1 MFDLFRNHTKILM
14 GILVLLII
22 PSFVF
27 FGIDGYQ
34 RNADQNKAVAVVD
47 GRKITQVEWDQA
59 NEQTAQRVRE
69 QNPDVDMSLLDSPDV
84 KYATLEQLVRDR
96 VLLAA
101 AHDSHLVI
109 NNTQLAA
116 YLSAD
121 PTISGLRGA
130 DGKLDMQAYSQLLA
144 RQNMTPESFEAG
156 VRQDL
161 SSKQVLLGVLGSGLA
176 SPAQASVSLNALRQA
191 RNIQYFLVKSDEY
204 AAKVDAN
211 EAALQAYYKSNE
223 AAFKRPESANIEY
236 VELTVD
242 ALKSSM
248 AVAEDDLRK
257 YYDANKDSLGEA
269 EQRRAAHILIDA
281 PKGMPAEE
289 RAKLRAKADAIHAE
303 LLKNPAS
310 FADVA
315 KRESQD
321 PASAPQGGDLGFFAA
336 KGASVVD
343 EISKAA
349 FSLKAKGDISAVID
363 ADFGFD
369 IVQLSDIKHSDAPA
383 FEVVRAKLEDQYRT
397 EQAQKNFSASA
408 DEMGKI
414 AFEQRDSL
422 KPIAEKYKLQVK
434 TANGFANDRTQ
445 VAGVPAELGKGELV
459 AAVFNADVTTN
470 KGNTQPIPLSATH
483 VVVARVSKHVPAH
496 TQAFAE
502 VADQVRKM
510 YVAQESAKLAHDAA
524 KSQLEVA
531 RKTPTSAQWLPA
543 VDVSREKAGDVPPA
557 VVEAALKADMQK
569 LPAMVAVDLGAQ
581 GSAIVQV
588 NKVVAAEALPAE
600 LQKQA
605 DQQYVAAWTKT
616 EMDAYY
622 NMLKD
627 RFKVKINVPDPKKQ
641 SDLQKD
647 KK

>member
-34 RNADQNKAVAVVD
+34 RNAEQNKAVAVVD
-47 GRKITQVEWDQA
+47 GRKITQMDWDQA
-59 NEQTAQRVRE
+59 NEQTARRVRD
-69 QNPDVDMSLLDSPDV
+69 QNPDMDMSLLDSPEV

-96 VLLAA
+96 VMLAA
-101 AHDSHLVI
+101 AQDSHLVI
-109 NNTQLAA
+109 NNAQLAA
-116 YLSAD
+116 YLNAD
-121 PTISGLRGA
+121 PTIASLRGA
-130 DGKLDMQAYSQLLA
+130 DGKLDMQAYTQALA
-144 RQNMTPESFEAG
+144 RQGMTPESFEAG
-156 VRQDL
+156 MRRDL
-161 SSKQVLLGVLGSGLA
+161 SSKQVLLGVLGSGFA
-176 SPAQASVSLNALRQA
+176 SPALAGVSINALRQS
-191 RNIQYFLVKSDEY
+191 RNIQYFLLKSDEY

-242 ALKSSM
+242 ALKSSIT
-248 AVAEDDLRK
+248 VAEADLRS

-269 EQRRAAHILIDA
+269 EQRRASHILIEA
-281 PKGMPAEE
+281 PKDMPADE

-303 LLKNPAS
+303 LLKNPAA

-315 KRESQD
+315 KRDSQD
-321 PASAPQGGDLGFFAA
+321 PASAQQGGDLGFFAA

-343 EISKAA
+343 DISKAA
-349 FSLKAKGDISAVID
+349 FALKAKGDISAVID

-369 IVQLSDIKHSDAPA
+369 IVQLTDLKPSQAPA
-383 FEVVRAKLEDQYRT
+383 FEVVRAKLEEQYRT

-422 KPIAEKYKLQVK
+422 KPIADKFKLPIK

-445 VAGVPAELGKGELV
+445 PAGVPAELGKGELV

-470 KGNTQPIPLSATH
+470 KGNTQPIPLAATR

-496 TQAFAE
+496 TQPFAE
-502 VADQVRKM
+502 VAEQVRKM
-510 YVAQESAKLAHDAA
+510 YVAQESAKLAHAA
-524 KSQLEVA
+524 ANAQLDTV
-531 RKTPTSAQWLPA
+531 RKTPASAPWLPA
-543 VDVSREKAGDVPPA
+543 VNVSRDQAADVPAA

-569 LPAMVAVDLGAQ
+569 LPAVQAVDLGAQ

-588 NKVVAAEALPAE
+588 NKVVAAEALPPE

-605 DQQYVAAWTKT
+605 DQQYVMAWTKT

-622 NMLKD
+622 NLLKD
-627 RFKVKINVPDPKKQ
+627 RFKVKINAPDPKKQ
-641 SDLQKD
+641 GGLQKD